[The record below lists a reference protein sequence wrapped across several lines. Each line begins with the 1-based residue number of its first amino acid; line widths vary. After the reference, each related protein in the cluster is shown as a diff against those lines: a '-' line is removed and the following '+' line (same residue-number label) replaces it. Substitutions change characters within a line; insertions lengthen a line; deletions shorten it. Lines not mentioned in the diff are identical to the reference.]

1 MSEMNELLE
10 SLKAGFDEYKKAND
24 ERLGELSKT
33 SGQAAELEGKLAKIE
48 EELQKREA
56 RLSELEAKANR
67 PQMGGGAFD
76 DPATAER
83 KAAFDKY
90 VRKGL
95 DADLRAL
102 ETKDDPIAV
111 QTGVNA
117 QGGYAVPTD
126 LYREIFTLLGAD
138 SPMRAVCDVRVVGN
152 PNIVQLVDVGGTTT
166 GWVGETS
173 SRTQTNT
180 PQLTQVTPTWGEIY
194 AFPFSSQW
202 ALDDIYFNVEDW
214 LINNIAREFAKQEN
228 IAFTTG
234 NGSNKPKGLLAA
246 DMNTTADDSRAY
258 GYFQYIKTGVADG
271 MPATSAAFGDLLID
285 TVTALKSRYYSRARW
300 MMTRQTLAAVRKLKD
315 SNNNYLWQP
324 GLQSGEPNTI
334 LGFPYTYND
343 DMPQIGANA
352 LPIAFGD
359 FREAYVIMDRTGI
372 YVRRDDLTNKPW
384 VGFYTTK
391 RVGNMILNSEAVK
404 FIKCET
410 SGGGGG
416 GSKTDPTITLS
427 ASTATVT
434 AGSTTTVT
442 YTTNSDGVAS
452 VSSSAE
458 AAATADVSDGT
469 ITITGVA
476 EGTATITL
484 SIAASDTYNAATKTI
499 ATTVNAAAGGGGGC
513 Y

>member
-1 MSEMNELLE
+1 MAEMNELLE
-10 SLKAGFDEYKKAND
+10 SLKAGFEEYKKAND

-33 SGQAAELEGKLAKIE
+33 SGQAGELEGKLAKLE
-48 EELQKREA
+48 EELQSRQA
-56 RLSELEAKANR
+56 RHSNLEVKMNR
-67 PQMGGGAFD
+67 PQIGGGAFD

-152 PNIVQLVDVGGTTT
+152 PNIVQLVDVGGANT

-173 SRTQTNT
+173 QRTQTNT

-194 AFPFSSQW
+194 AFPFASQW

-214 LINNIAREFAKQEN
+214 LINSVAREFAKQEN

-258 GYFQYIKTGVADG
+258 GYFQYLKTGVADG

-300 MMTRQTLAAVRKLKD
+300 MMTRKTLAEIRKLKD

-352 LPIAFGD
+352 IPVAFGD

-391 RVGNMILNSEAVK
+391 RVGNMILNSDAVK

-410 SGGGGG
+410 SGS
-416 GSKTDPTITLS
+416 GSKTNPTTTLS
-427 ASTATVT
+427 ASTATV
-434 AGSTTTVT
+434 AASSTTTVT

-452 VSSSAE
+452 VSSSDSE
-458 AAATADVSDGT
+458 KATAAVNDGT
-469 ITITGVA
+469 ITISGVA
-476 EGTATITL
+476 AGSATITL
-484 SIAASDTYNAATKTI
+484 SLAASSTYNADSKTI
-499 ATTVNAAAGGGGGC
+499 AVTVTSE
-513 Y
+513 

>member
-1 MSEMNELLE
+1 MADQMRELLE
-10 SLKAGFDEYKKAND
+10 EIKGSFEQYKKAND
-24 ERLGELSKT
+24 ERIDEISKT
-33 SGQAAELEGKLAKIE
+33 SGQAGELEGKLAKLE
-48 EELQKREA
+48 EELQAREA
-56 RLSELEAKANR
+56 RLSALEAKANR
-67 PQMGGGAFD
+67 PQTGGGAFD
-76 DPATAER
+76 DPVTAER
-83 KAAFDKY
+83 KAAFSMY

-111 QTGVNA
+111 QTGINA
-117 QGGYAVPTD
+117 QGGYAIPPEY
-126 LYREIFTLLGAD
+126 YRDIFTLLGAD

-152 PNIVQLVDVGGTTT
+152 PNIVQLVDVGGANT

-173 SRTQTNT
+173 QRPQTNT

-194 AFPFSSQW
+194 AFPFASQW

-214 LINNIAREFAKQEN
+214 LINSVAREFAKQEN

-234 NGSNKPKGLLAA
+234 NGTNKPKGLFAV
-246 DMNTTADDSRAY
+246 DMNTTADDSRAF
-258 GYFQYIKTGVADG
+258 GTFQYLKTGVADG
-271 MPATSAAFGDLLID
+271 MPSTSGGFGDLLID

-300 MMTRQTLAAVRKLKD
+300 MMTRKTLAEIRKLKD
-315 SNNNYLWQP
+315 NQGNYLWQP
-324 GLQSGEPNTI
+324 GLQSGEANTI

-416 GSKTDPTITLS
+416 KTDPTITLS
-427 ASTATVT
+427 ASTATV
-434 AGSTTTVT
+434 AASSTTTVT
-442 YTTNSDGVAS
+442 YTTNSDGAAS
-452 VSSSAE
+452 VSSSDSTK
-458 AAATADVSDGT
+458 ATAEVNNGT
-469 ITITGVA
+469 ITISGVA
-476 EGTATITL
+476 AGSATITL
-484 SIAASDTYNAATKTI
+484 SLAASSTYNAATKTI
-499 ATTVNAAAGGGGGC
+499 TTTVTSE
-513 Y
+513 

>member
-1 MSEMNELLE
+1 MAEMNELLE

-67 PQMGGGAFD
+67 PQMGAGQFD
-76 DPATAER
+76 DPETRER
-83 KAAFDKY
+83 RAAFDKY

-102 ETKDDPIAV
+102 ETKNDPIAV
-111 QTGVNA
+111 QTGINA
-117 QGGYAVPTD
+117 QGGYAIPPEY
-126 LYREIFTLLGAD
+126 YRDIFTLLGAD

-173 SRTQTNT
+173 QRPQTNT

-194 AFPFSSQW
+194 AFPFASQW
-202 ALDDIYFNVEDW
+202 SLDDIYFDVEDW
-214 LINNIAREFAKQEN
+214 LINSVGREFAKQEN

-234 NGSNKPKGLLAA
+234 NGTNKPKGLFAV
-246 DMNTTADDSRAY
+246 DMNTTGDDSRDF
-258 GYFQYIKTGVADG
+258 GTFQYLKTGVADG
-271 MPATSAAFGDLLID
+271 MPPTSGGFGDLLID

-300 MMTRQTLAAVRKLKD
+300 MMTRKTLAEVRKLKD

-359 FREAYVIMDRTGI
+359 FRESYIIMDRTGI

-410 SGGGGG
+410 SGGGG
-416 GSKTDPTITLS
+416 SKTDPTTTLS
-427 ASTATVT
+427 ASTATV
-434 AGSTTTVT
+434 AASATTTVT
-442 YTTNSDGVAS
+442 YTTNSDGAAS
-452 VSSSAE
+452 VSSSDSTK
-458 AAATADVSDGT
+458 ATATVNDGT
-469 ITITGVA
+469 ITISGVA
-476 EGTATITL
+476 AGSATITL
-484 SIAASDTYNAATKTI
+484 SLAASTTYNADSETI
-499 ATTVNAAAGGGGGC
+499 AVTVTE
-513 Y
+513 